1 MMAFYSRRD
10 KDDDYNAWVT
20 KGNSLSQLERHE
32 EAIECYDKAIR
43 IDPENYDAW
52 FNKGNSLV
60 KLERHEEAIECYDKA
75 IRIDPEDYDTWL
87 NKGNSL
93 AELERHKEAIECYDE
108 AIRLDSENYY
118 AWRYK
123 GYSLAKLERHEESK
137 KSKFSLK
144 RNKKYTKLTKF
155 YTKSDW
161 VKNKVEFK
169 RKSKLLLALGIIIN
183 IFSFQICLMSFS
195 FTSGI
200 SDSGIRFGVQ
210 FGIFIMWFL
219 IIIIG
224 SILISRGANQVAKY
238 PTLVNSD

>member
-1 MMAFYSRRD
+1 MGIFSRRN
-10 KDDDYNAWVT
+10 KDDDSAAWHN
-20 KGNSLSQLERHE
+20 KGNSLADLKRYE
-32 EAIECYDKAIR
+32 EAIGCYDKAIR
-43 IDPENYDAW
+43 LNPESWVTWVA
-52 FNKGNSLV
+52 KGLSLLI
-60 KLERHEEAIECYDKA
+60 LERYE
-75 IRIDPEDYDTWL
+75 
-87 NKGNSL
+87 
-93 AELERHKEAIECYDE
+93 EAIECYDE

>member
-1 MMAFYSRRD
+1 MMTFYSRQD

-43 IDPENYDAW
+43 INPENYDAW

-60 KLERHEEAIECYDKA
+60 KLERHKEAIGCYDKA

-161 VKNKVEFK
+161 VENKVEFK

-200 SDSGIRFGVQ
+200 SDSGIWFGVM

>member
-10 KDDDYNAWVT
+10 KDDDYNAWVA

-43 IDPENYDAW
+43 IDPEDSDAW
-52 FNKGNSLV
+52 YNKGNSLAEL
-60 KLERHEEAIECYDKA
+60 KRHEEAIECYNVA
-75 IRIDPEDYDTWL
+75 IRLNPEDYGAWL

-200 SDSGIRFGVQ
+200 SDSGISFGVQ